1 MILSALLWEI
11 EWGLRSALE
20 SGLQW
25 AEQASAPLSVL
36 RSALESVLHWAEQAS
51 AL

>member
-1 MILSALLWEI
+1 M
-11 EWGLRSALE
+11 LE
-20 SGLQW
+20 SGLRV

-36 RSALESVLHWAEQAS
+36 RSALESVLHLAEQAS